1 MHVRGLNGFVA
12 SRYLWFMQNT
22 PTTAVV
28 VTHEVENYE
37 TWKRAFD
44 QHASSRK
51 NAGIVSTHIN
61 RDAEQPNLLSVY
73 MAGNDA
79 AKLAG
84 FLSSQDL
91 ASTMLNAGVK
101 GPPRIAKITPVEDQ
115 TRKEA
120 LAGVIVRHKVADF
133 ATWKRGFDA
142 HAGARKDAGILGH
155 AINRSVDDPSLVIIY
170 LQAKSIDQLRAFADS
185 ASLKEAMKGAGVTS
199 APELSFVQGGSWD

>member
-1 MHVRGLNGFVA
+1 
-12 SRYLWFMQNT
+12 MQNT

-44 QHASSRK
+44 QHATNRK

-61 RDAEQPNLLSVY
+61 RDAAQPNLLSVY
-73 MAGNDA
+73 MAGTDA
-79 AKLAG
+79 AKLTG
-84 FLSSQDL
+84 FLTSQDL
-91 ASTMLNAGVK
+91 ANTMLTAGVK

-120 LAGVIVRHKVADF
+120 LAGVIVRHRVADY
-133 ATWKRGFDA
+133 ATWKRGFDG
-142 HAGARKDAGILGH
+142 HASARKDAGILGH
-155 AINRSVDDPSLVIIY
+155 AINRSVDDPNIVIIY
-170 LQAKSIDQLRAFADS
+170 MQAKSIDQLRAFAES
-185 ASLKEAMKGAGVTS
+185 ASLEDAMKSAGVTS